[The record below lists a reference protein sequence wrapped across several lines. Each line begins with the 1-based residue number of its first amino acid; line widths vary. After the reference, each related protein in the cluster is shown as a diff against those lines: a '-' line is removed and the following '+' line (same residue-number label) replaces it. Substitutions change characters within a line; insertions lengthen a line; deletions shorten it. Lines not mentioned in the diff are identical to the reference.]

1 MMEDLPRASPERKVP
16 RIERRRTV
24 GETPSGTWTPRTKP
38 VAIACERCRRRK
50 IRCDGE
56 TPCATCRRFS
66 LNCIRPQ
73 RGSEGQAALEQR
85 VRQLEARILE
95 LSTGLSNTQVSHQVD
110 NGPTDSQGPPSLH
123 LFTDLAAL
131 DYSDPHE
138 PYGQLFL
145 DSNPAPLEIP
155 RIEVVD
161 YASMSPMSL
170 PTSPSLSSPIL
181 MTPNPP
187 SLAFDGR
194 LQPPSP
200 GHALSPPVSACPS
213 ASYNVVPRLSP
224 AEFAGPTLSRR
235 SSISSSISSL
245 GLDSDYAA
253 PDYRMVDA
261 GEELGQAHLKSC
273 MGFETIMSTLPTSV
287 EIQALLELFFQTI
300 PGMGYPLGRDTFQK
314 FLDIIDD
321 PSQVPSEQGDMY
333 PVAMAK
339 FHVYMAMAVGLRMK
353 VDCRARELQLLETCY
368 DVAVE
373 QIRSRYFWAQP
384 LAGEAAMLLMLFAN
398 VSHRSSVS

>member
-1 MMEDLPRASPERKVP
+1 MEDQPRPSPEPKVP

-85 VRQLEARILE
+85 VRQLEARIFE
-95 LSTGLSNTQVSHQVD
+95 LSTGFSNNQVLRQVG
-110 NGPTDSQGPPSLH
+110 NGPTDSQGSPSLH

-131 DYSDPHE
+131 DYPDPHE

-145 DSNPAPLEIP
+145 DSNPAPREIP

-161 YASMSPMSL
+161 YA
-170 PTSPSLSSPIL
+170 
-181 MTPNPP
+181 TPD
-187 SLAFDGR
+187 F
-194 LQPPSP
+194 
-200 GHALSPPVSACPS
+200 
-213 ASYNVVPRLSP
+213 
-224 AEFAGPTLSRR
+224 
-235 SSISSSISSL
+235 
-245 GLDSDYAA
+245 
-253 PDYRMVDA
+253 RMVDA
-261 GEELGQAHLKSC
+261 GEELGQAHLESC
-273 MGFETIMSTLPTSV
+273 LGFETSMSNMPTSV

-300 PGMGYPLGRDTFQK
+300 PGLGYPLGRDMFQK

-333 PVAMAK
+333 PVSMAK

-398 VSHRSSVS
+398 ASRQCSVS

>member
-1 MMEDLPRASPERKVP
+1 MMEDLPRASPEPKVA

-24 GETPSGTWTPRTKP
+24 GETPSGTWTPRAKP

-73 RGSEGQAALEQR
+73 KGSEGQAALEQR

-95 LSTGLSNTQVSHQVD
+95 LSTGLSNSQVSHQLD
-110 NGPTDSQGPPSLH
+110 NGPTGSQGPPSLH

-131 DYSDPHE
+131 DYIDSHE
-138 PYGQLFL
+138 SYGQPFL
-145 DSNPAPLEIP
+145 DSNPAPFEIP

-161 YASMSPMSL
+161 YATMSPMSL
-170 PTSPSLSSPIL
+170 PTSPSMCSPMSS
-181 MTPNPP
+181 TPNPP
-187 SLAFDGR
+187 SSAFDGR
-194 LQPPSP
+194 LQPPNP
-200 GHALSPPVSACPS
+200 GLALSPPISACPS

-224 AEFAGPTLSRR
+224 TGFAEPTHSRR

-245 GLDSDYAA
+245 GLDADYAA
-253 PDYRMVDA
+253 PDFRMIDA
-261 GEELGQAHLKSC
+261 EEELGQVLLKSC
-273 MGFETIMSTLPTSV
+273 LEFETNMRSMPTSV
-287 EIQALLELFFQTI
+287 EIQALLENFVQTV
-300 PGMGYPLGRDTFQK
+300 PGMGYPFGLDMFQK

-321 PSQVPSEQGDMY
+321 PLQVPSGQRATY
-333 PVAMAK
+333 SVSMAK

-373 QIRSRYFWAQP
+373 QIRSPYFWAQP
-384 LAGEAAMLLMLFAN
+384 LAGEAAILLMLFAN
-398 VSHRSSVS
+398 ASHQSSVS